1 MERVKMFNTESRTV
15 SNVKPNDFIQFAFDR
30 ETNKQVIWQV
40 KDIQPIEQSWED
52 VKFKKQK
59 RVNIFFHNDIKI
71 VENVRT
77 KMFFVTDKVAFN
89 N

>member
-1 MERVKMFNTESRTV
+1 MFKTEARTV

-30 ETNKQVIWQV
+30 ETKKQIIWQI

-52 VKFKKQK
+52 IKFKKQK

-77 KMFFVTDKVAFN
+77 KMSVVTDDVEWVQQ
-89 N
+89 